1 MPKIRDVRRLKIVE
15 QIIVVLL
22 LAVIVPTVVS
32 AIIIN
37 NINQHSVRAELQ
49 YSAMSICESIASNIE
64 TFAKSGDDELNQI
77 VLSLKHIKS
86 DYAREVYIKDL
97 LINSDLILNLELV
110 NKSDKDRY
118 LEWNDYSTINRKK
131 GTIEVLKKL
140 NDGQAIIAT
149 IDDKVFE
156 NQVFNIYRND
166 DRQIYI
172 LGSQNN
178 LVASHNY
185 NEKEFE
191 NIMSVL
197 PKNLKVGQSVIFG
210 KVKNQPLAY
219 FKSEEPQTTVIVNT
233 THKITNTTIN
243 TARTKILLA
252 VCASALFIIF
262 VVGLYTYYL
271 YINIRQL
278 FKGIMALSLG
288 NYTRKVR
295 LLTNV
300 FTPYEIVFL
309 AMEFNE
315 MADEID
321 NAYRQLKQSNKELKK
336 LDELRSNLIDT
347 VSHEFRTPLTSIKGY
362 TSRLLRQDI
371 ELDEDTKQKSL
382 KIIKNQSER
391 LSRMVDDLLVIPD
404 IEGAKLNLTIDS
416 VNLADIISESVIST
430 KHKAVRDVAFN
441 IPDDFPNVWADN
453 DRIEQVFIN
462 LIENAYKYSY
472 EDTIINIDVNRE
484 EDMAIVKVSNSY
496 DYITPEQLDK
506 LFGKFVRVDDK
517 TTRTTRGTG
526 LGLYIVKGLV
536 EAMNGV
542 IELHSTKDNIFT
554 VIIKLP
560 ISS

>member
-1 MPKIRDVRRLKIVE
+1 MPKIRDVKRLKIVE

-32 AIIIN
+32 AIIVN

-64 TFAKSGDDELNQI
+64 TFSKSGDDELNQI
-77 VLSLKHIKS
+77 VLALKHIKS
-86 DYAREVYIKDL
+86 DYAREVYMKDL

-118 LEWNDYSTINRKK
+118 IEWNDYSTINRKK

-149 IDDKVFE
+149 IDDNVFE

-172 LGSQNN
+172 LGSTNN

-185 NEKEFE
+185 NEKEFQ
-191 NIMSVL
+191 NVMSVL

-219 FKSEEPQTTVIVNT
+219 FKSEDPQTTVIVNT
-233 THKITNTTIN
+233 TQKITNTTIN

-252 VCASALFIIF
+252 VCISALFIIL

-278 FKGIMALSLG
+278 FKGIMALSMG

-315 MADEID
+315 MADEIN

-371 ELDEDTKQKSL
+371 ELDDETKQKSL

-404 IEGAKLNLTIDS
+404 IEGAKLNLLIDR
-416 VNLADIISESVIST
+416 ISLCDVINDSIFST
-430 KHKAVRDVAFN
+430 KHKVVRDVLFS
-441 IPDDFPNVWADN
+441 IPDDFPDVWADN

-462 LIENAYKYSY
+462 LLENAYKYSY
-472 EDTIINIDVNRE
+472 EDSQIKVDVHRE
-484 EDMAIVKVSNSY
+484 DEMAVIKVSNSY
-496 DYITPEQLDK
+496 DYIEPEQLKK

-526 LGLYIVKGLV
+526 LGLFIVKGLI
-536 EAMNGV
+536 EAMNGS
-542 IELHSTKDNIFT
+542 ISLHSSKDNVFT
-554 VIIKLP
+554 VVVKLP
-560 ISS
+560 ICS

>member
-1 MPKIRDVRRLKIVE
+1 MSKSRDVKRLKIVE

-77 VLSLKHIKS
+77 VVSLKHIKS
-86 DYAREVYIKDL
+86 DYAREVYMKDL

-118 LEWNDYSTINRKK
+118 LEWKDYSTINRKK

-156 NQVFNIYRND
+156 NQVFNIYKND

-219 FKSEEPQTTVIVNT
+219 FKSQEPQTTVIVNT

-252 VCASALFIIF
+252 VSISALFIIF

-315 MADEID
+315 MADEIN

-347 VSHEFRTPLTSIKGY
+347 VSHEFRTPLTSIK
-362 TSRLLRQDI
+362 
-371 ELDEDTKQKSL
+371 
-382 KIIKNQSER
+382 
-391 LSRMVDDLLVIPD
+391 
-404 IEGAKLNLTIDS
+404 
-416 VNLADIISESVIST
+416 
-430 KHKAVRDVAFN
+430 
-441 IPDDFPNVWADN
+441 
-453 DRIEQVFIN
+453 
-462 LIENAYKYSY
+462 
-472 EDTIINIDVNRE
+472 
-484 EDMAIVKVSNSY
+484 
-496 DYITPEQLDK
+496 
-506 LFGKFVRVDDK
+506 
-517 TTRTTRGTG
+517 
-526 LGLYIVKGLV
+526 
-536 EAMNGV
+536 
-542 IELHSTKDNIFT
+542 
-554 VIIKLP
+554 
-560 ISS
+560 